1 VEAPRGLRLYALG
14 IALVVATAI
23 FAIPGYLTWDSG
35 TYHLMVR
42 TLFTTG
48 GFSIANGYAE
58 LSSPLLAVGQ
68 VIEKDGNL
76 VAQYPE
82 YYTLL
87 SLPFYALFGYRGFM
101 VLNAAAFVG
110 ICALVWRMAR
120 WFSDDRNAPLAA
132 VTIYAFATYAFEFTQ
147 SSYPHLTSTFLICAS
162 AWLVWGAA
170 LEKQDLP
177 RAMPAWT
184 RTVNGRSALAG
195 LLLGIGIGVRL
206 DTIFAGLAVG
216 LPFLTFRTLGWRA
229 IVACALGS
237 VPPMLGLVWINAI
250 KFGSF
255 LPFSYGREGSGG
267 GTGSIAVYF
276 PVAALFAMGVAILVW
291 HRYRPIH
298 LGRRGVAIGL
308 VGFVLA
314 LIFTHFGQRLG
325 SGVFQL
331 VVDMRIRPDISE
343 PALTRS
349 AGGAL
354 VYHGSVKKA
363 LLESCPYLILIVIP
377 ALRGMFT
384 GRYGAR
390 WLLWLVPAGF
400 VGFYGYFAW
409 HGSVGWNMRYF
420 NPALPFLAILAS
432 HELLRVLNG
441 IPARRWAFW
450 VSVATLWG
458 VLVAAF
464 FLLHVQLALQE
475 IVILDGGLFI
485 AALLLICQAAEWLAP
500 RALSAVLGRTLA
512 ALFVFA
518 LVWSSALAIGGDYLL
533 GASIRHVYLRM
544 ARDIQP
550 YIEERALILTYQP
563 NAIWALLD
571 SDTPPIIAKYDLGA
585 ARDVV
590 ELVENAIDRHPV
602 YWHYLPQDSDAIE
615 TVVLDALRSQGIH
628 AELLLDVTKDR
639 SYRLYRLRKHAAA
652 WSPGA
657 PRLARAR
664 G

>member
-1 VEAPRGLRLYALG
+1 MRSPLELRLFALG

-42 TLFTTG
+42 ALFTNG
-48 GFSIANGYAE
+48 GFSIPNGFEE

-68 VIEKDGNL
+68 TIANDGTL

-82 YYTLL
+82 YYTFL
-87 SLPFYALFGYRGFM
+87 SLPLFAIFGYRGFM

-120 WFSDDRNAPLAA
+120 WFSGDRNAPLAA

-177 RAMPAWT
+177 LAMPAWA
-184 RTVNGRSALAG
+184 RTVNARSALAG
-195 LLLGIGIGVRL
+195 LLMGIGIGVRL

-229 IVACALGS
+229 ILSCALGS

-250 KFGSF
+250 KFDSF
-255 LPFSYGREGSGG
+255 LPFSYGREGGGG
-267 GTGSIAVYF
+267 GTGSITVYF
-276 PVAALFAMGVAILVW
+276 PMAALFALGVAILVW

-298 LGRRGVAIGL
+298 LNRREIAFAL
-308 VGFVLA
+308 ATFVLA
-314 LIFTHFGQRLG
+314 LVFTHFGQRLV
-325 SGVFQL
+325 SGAFQL
-331 VVDMRIRPDISE
+331 VVDMRIRPEHPE
-343 PALTRS
+343 PALSRS

-377 ALRGMFT
+377 ALRGLFT

-390 WLLWLVPAGF
+390 RLLWLVPAGF
-400 VGFYGYFAW
+400 IGFYGYFAW

-441 IPARRWAFW
+441 IPTRRWLFW
-450 VSVATLWG
+450 ASVATLWCL
-458 VLVAAF
+458 LVAAF
-464 FLLHVQLALQE
+464 YLLHIQLELQE
-475 IVILDGGLFI
+475 LVILDGGLFI
-485 AALLLICQAAEWLAP
+485 AALLLICQAAELLTP
-500 RALSAVLGRTLA
+500 RALSAVLGRTLG

-518 LVWSSALAIGGDYLL
+518 LAWSSALAIGGDYLL
-533 GASIRHVYLRM
+533 SASIRHVYLRM

-550 YIEERALILTYQP
+550 YIQDRALILTYQP
-563 NAIWALLD
+563 NGVWALLD
-571 SDTPPIIAKYDLGA
+571 SETPPIIAKYDLGTA
-585 ARDVV
+585 QDVI
-590 ELVENAIDRHPV
+590 ELVEKAIDRHPV
-602 YWHYLPQDSDAIE
+602 YWQYLPQDSDTTD
-615 TVVLDALRSQGIH
+615 TVVFDALRSQGIQ
-628 AELLLDVTKDR
+628 AELLLDVSKDR
-639 SYRLYRLRKHAAA
+639 PYRLYWLRKHAAA
-652 WSPGA
+652 
-657 PRLARAR
+657 
-664 G
+664 